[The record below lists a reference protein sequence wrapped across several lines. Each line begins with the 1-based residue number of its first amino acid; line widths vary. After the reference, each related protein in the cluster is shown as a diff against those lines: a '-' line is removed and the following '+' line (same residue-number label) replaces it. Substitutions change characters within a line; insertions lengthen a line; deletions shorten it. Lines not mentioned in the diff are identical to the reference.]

1 MAFRLY
7 VNECGV
13 SHRFSSGRFYNKLDI
28 GISNILYQFEML
40 LPLPV
45 LLNSIFWVL
54 EALERIVIILE
65 FMLPENDFTILRPMD
80 FSIKLAYIQ
89 GSQGGPSCPGWS
101 CDGFPKI
108 IYCISLYEDQFPLK
122 QRVQTH

>member
-13 SHRFSSGRFYNKLDI
+13 SHRFWYESFYNKLDI
-28 GISNILYQFEML
+28 GMPHILYQFEML

-45 LLNSIFWVL
+45 LLNHIFWVL

-65 FMLPENDFTILRPMD
+65 FMLPENDITLFRPKE
-80 FSIKLAYIQ
+80 FSIKQHTMKSGQSIVYVE
-89 GSQGGPSCPGWS
+89 GPRHRLQ
-101 CDGFPKI
+101 FPKKEHRI
-108 IYCISLYEDQFPLK
+108 FCKSTCLGFYSL
-122 QRVQTH
+122 